1 MVRGKTEIRRIENS
15 ARRQVTFSKR
25 RNGLLKKARE
35 LSVLCDAEVAVIV
48 FSLSGKLFEFSSSS
62 AERTIERYKQQ
73 TGNGNRAKGI
83 EKDVQH
89 RRTEAIDTANKIET
103 LESHNRKLLGEGLDG
118 CSHDELLS
126 LEAQIVR
133 SLQKIRGRK
142 KSMFE
147 EQIVQLNDKVR
158 VLLEENV
165 SLHQESH
172 RHAEAQLQ
180 LRAGRD
186 ADPTNNVEV
195 ETELVI
201 GMPGTRE
208 VK

>member
-142 KSMFE
+142 
-147 EQIVQLNDKVR
+147 LNDKVR